1 MATEAGGPVGG
12 DAIIPG
18 CEPWSAEGG
27 DVGVL
32 LVHGFTG
39 NPSTM
44 VGLGRAL
51 AAEGHTVE
59 VPLLP
64 GHGTSVQ
71 DMVATRWEDW
81 SGAAAEAYDRLAART
96 SRVVVVG
103 LSMGGTLTMWLA
115 ARHPEVVGVVGINP
129 LAVRNE
135 SVVDFVRQALDAG
148 TDRIPSIAGDVA
160 DPAQREKAYD
170 ATPLAPLLSLQEALT
185 DLAPELVRVSCPVL
199 LLTSPQD
206 HTVPPTDSDALAA
219 AVSGPVERVT
229 LPRSFHV
236 ATIDYDKDL
245 VTEQVTAFVRKVTA
259 GT

>member
-1 MATEAGGPVGG
+1 MVTEAEGPAGRT
-12 DAIIPG
+12 AIIPG
-18 CEPWSAEGG
+18 CEPFSADGG

-32 LVHGFTG
+32 LLHGFTG

-44 VGLGRAL
+44 VDLGRAL

-59 VPLLP
+59 VPRLP
-64 GHGTSVQ
+64 GHGTSVEE
-71 DMVATRWEDW
+71 MIPTRWEDW
-81 SGAAAEAYDRLAART
+81 SGAAEAAYAALAART

-115 ARHPEVVGVVGINP
+115 SRHPEVAGAVGINP

-135 SVVDFVRQALDAG
+135 AVVDFVRQALDAG

-160 DPAQREKAYD
+160 DPDQREKAYD
-170 ATPLAPLLSLQEALT
+170 ATPLAPLLSLQEGLAE
-185 DLAPELVRVSCPVL
+185 LAPELAKVTCPVL
-199 LLTSPQD
+199 ILTSPQD

-219 AVSGPVERVT
+219 AVAGPVERVT
-229 LPRSFHV
+229 LARSYHV
-236 ATIDYDKDL
+236 ATIDYDRDL
-245 VTEQVTAFVRKVTA
+245 ITERTIAFVRKVTA